1 MENLTLGIDIF
12 YFDTMKPVEIV
23 AAMMKEDA
31 FSTYLGIVINEVTL
45 GEVVISMDVKSDLL
59 NGFGIL
65 HGGISYALADS
76 ACAFAANSRGSKA
89 VTIESSISHL
99 KKVML
104 GESLVA
110 VAKPIAI
117 TSKTGVYEVIV
128 RNGKMEH
135 IAHYKGTI
143 LFSTVPWE

>member
-12 YFDTMKPVEIV
+12 YFETMKPEEIV

-31 FSTYLGIVINEVTL
+31 FSTYLGVAIDEVKL
-45 GEVVISMDVKSDLL
+45 GEVVISMEVKSELL
-59 NGFGIL
+59 NGFKIL

-76 ACAFAANSRGSKA
+76 ACAFAANSRGCKA

-104 GESLVA
+104 GESLIA
-110 VAKPIAI
+110 LAKPIAI
-117 TSKTGVYEVIV
+117 TSKTGVYEVSV
-128 RNGKMEH
+128 LNSNRERV
-135 IAHYKGTI
+135 AHYKGTV
-143 LFSTVPWE
+143 LFSKLEWE